1 MSENKET
8 LSSFVNKSQK
18 NSEFD
23 KVLGRS
29 ILVAPTEEQFELLLQ
44 RLKQQLGEGR
54 GEVILEIGGSED
66 GSENGLLEDE
76 LEAAVA
82 TLQSLATTLEC
93 SCVKLRE
100 RKDVRGII
108 AQYLIRRVLGQSDFL
123 EIRVA
128 VVGNVDAGKST
139 LLGVLTHGE
148 LDNGRGHARQKLFRH
163 KHEMESGRTSSV
175 GNDILGFDGEG
186 NVVNKPE
193 HGALDWVKICEKSS
207 KVITFIDLAG
217 HERYL
222 KTTVFGMTGHAP
234 DFGMLMV
241 GANAGII
248 GMTKEHLGLAL
259 ALSVPVFVVVTK
271 IDMCPANVLQ
281 DNLKMLIRILKSPGC
296 RKVPVM
302 VKTTDDVILS
312 ATNFVSERLCPIFQ
326 VSNVSGENLELLKIF
341 LNLLTTKMEYHENE
355 PAEFQIDDTYSVPG
369 VGTVVSGTTLKGV
382 IRLNDTLMLGPDP
395 LGHFQQ
401 IAVKSIHR
409 KRMAV
414 KEVRA
419 GQTASFALKKIKRSQ
434 IRKGMVMVSPS
445 LNPQACWEFEGEI
458 LVLHHPTTI
467 SSRYQAMVHCGSIRQ
482 TASIVKMSKDCLRTG
497 DKAIIHFRFIK
508 HPEYMTPGQ
517 RMVFREGRTK
527 AVGNIVRI
535 ITQTTPTHPNARTKQ
550 NKQQRYGGGNSQANH
565 TSNKSNIQS
574 GLQEFAELGMATG
587 ETAFEGSSDK
597 RENSG
602 QKSGS
607 RKGRGRRGG
616 RGRNNSNPNGPK
628 PLTET
633 NINSISNLNAT
644 KVQ

>member
-1 MSENKET
+1 MTDLKEVQRES
-8 LSSFVNKSQK
+8 LSSFVEK
-18 NSEFD
+18 NATKCSEYD
-23 KVLGRS
+23 KILGRNV
-29 ILVAPTEEQFELLLQ
+29 LVAPTEEQYDLLLK

-54 GEVILEIGGSED
+54 GEVILEIGASED

-82 TLQSLATTLEC
+82 TLQSLAETLEC

-100 RKDVRGII
+100 RKEMRGIVV
-108 AQYLIRRVLGQSDFL
+108 QYLIRKVLDQSDFL

-148 LDNGRGHARQKLFRH
+148 LDNGRGTARQKLFRH

-186 NVVNKPE
+186 NVVNRPE
-193 HGALDWVKICEKSS
+193 HGSLDWVKICEKSS

-271 IDMCPANVLQ
+271 IDMCPANV
-281 DNLKMLIRILKSPGC
+281 
-296 RKVPVM
+296 PVM
-302 VKTTDDVILS
+302 VKTPDDVVMS

-326 VSNVSGENLELLKIF
+326 VSNVTGDNLNLLKTF

-382 IRLNDTLMLGPDP
+382 IKLNDTLMLGPDP
-395 LGHFQQ
+395 LGHFIP

-434 IRKGMVMVSPS
+434 IRKGMVMVSPT

-482 TASIVKMSKDCLRTG
+482 TANLL
-497 DKAIIHFRFIK
+497 
-508 HPEYMTPGQ
+508 
-517 RMVFREGRTK
+517 
-527 AVGNIVRI
+527 
-535 ITQTTPTHPNARTKQ
+535 
-550 NKQQRYGGGNSQANH
+550 
-565 TSNKSNIQS
+565 NIQS
-574 GLQEFAELGMATG
+574 
-587 ETAFEGSSDK
+587 
-597 RENSG
+597 
-602 QKSGS
+602 
-607 RKGRGRRGG
+607 
-616 RGRNNSNPNGPK
+616 
-628 PLTET
+628 
-633 NINSISNLNAT
+633 I
-644 KVQ
+644 